1 MTEMNIY
8 IIAHY
13 TNMVYI
19 ICMAEKRKPTYDLE
33 AFKATFLSVE
43 RLAVTGTAL
52 RSAAALGCG
61 RAEIVNTIQT
71 MQRGHFYKS
80 MTAYAD
86 SRLWQDVYHVPS
98 PAGTLYV
105 KFTAD
110 AITEFL
116 LLSFKEK
123 GND

>member
-1 MTEMNIY
+1 MTE
-8 IIAHY
+8 
-13 TNMVYI
+13 
-19 ICMAEKRKPTYDLE
+19 KKKPTYDLD
-33 AFKATFLSVE
+33 AFKATFATVE
-43 RLAVTGTAL
+43 RLAVTGIAL
-52 RSAAALGCG
+52 RSAAALGFG
-61 RAEIVNTIQT
+61 RAEIVSTIQT
-71 MQRGHFYKS
+71 MQRAHFFKS

-98 PAGTLYV
+98 QAGTLYV

-123 GND
+123 DNE

>member
-1 MTEMNIY
+1 
-8 IIAHY
+8 
-13 TNMVYI
+13 MVYVI
-19 ICMAEKRKPTYDLE
+19 PMAEKRKPTYDLD
-33 AFKATFLSVE
+33 AFKGTFVNVE
-43 RLAVTGTAL
+43 KLAVTGTAL
-52 RSAAALGCG
+52 RTATALGYG

-71 MQRGHFYKS
+71 MQRSHFYKS

-86 SRLWQDVYHVPS
+86 SRLWQDIYHVPS
-98 PAGTLYV
+98 PFGLLYV

-123 GND
+123 DND